1 AAGTGSFIEQQAS
14 RLLYSVEEVGA
25 AACAADCAARVAG
38 RCSVFA
44 KTDMIHAQQKGYST
58 EQILKGLCEAVARN
72 FKSGIVKGKTVVPPV
87 AFVGAVSNNQGV
99 RKALQEVFKLQDS
112 QFFVPQLYGWL
123 NAIGAALFEM
133 EEAQKPTFCGV
144 EPLRN
149 HDIARH
155 HFASC
160 DPLSLENVVLLRDRV
175 EPAPHLEPGHR
186 AEAYLGIDVVV
197 SQWLDAAECGLLRFF
212 HFKQGSSDGIEPAIQ
227 LRDEELGIL

>member
-1 AAGTGSFIEQQAS
+1 
-14 RLLYSVEEVGA
+14 
-25 AACAADCAARVAG
+25 
-38 RCSVFA
+38 
-44 KTDMIHAQQKGYST
+44 
-58 EQILKGLCEAVARN
+58 
-72 FKSGIVKGKTVVPPV
+72 
-87 AFVGAVSNNQGV
+87 
-99 RKALQEVFKLQDS
+99 LQDS

-149 HDIARH
+149 HDIDAEISFRSVARFQMWRGLH
-155 HFASC
+155 PIAQEHYVFQREWIAGSKM
-160 DPLSLENVVLLRDRV
+160 V
-175 EPAPHLEPGHR
+175 PG
-186 AEAYLGIDVVV
+186 DVVV